1 MAAQQNKNALD
12 SDSMVAI
19 PITEFLS
26 AAKLPVDI
34 YIRLSQTKFVQLA
47 KAGDEVQIDRLSRYE
62 NKKIDF
68 LYITKS
74 DYGTY
79 VEQNL
84 TIAGILLN
92 KKELAHKQRTGIL
105 GQATRT
111 VFRELESI
119 GFTPVTLVHAKAI
132 VKSTVE
138 LVETKISLANL
149 IDSMQNSSEEMVSHS
164 AAVSVVSVMLGH
176 AMGWE
181 NKGTLEKLALG
192 GLLHDIGLKEL
203 PPDLLKKPRAEM
215 SFEEI
220 QQYETHS
227 FRGMQILQSLGIV
240 PDDVI
245 SMVYEHHEN
254 AAGQGFPRRL
264 KDVRIHPLARVVQLA
279 NAFCELTIRNVNN
292 PTPRTAEDAVEYL
305 ETTMGMP
312 FNKDVFRALKKM
324 VEPVP
329 AVAGN
334 AKIAA

>member
-1 MAAQQNKNALD
+1 MANSEKHEID
-12 SDSMVAI
+12 PGSMVAI
-19 PITEFLS
+19 PIAEFLS

-34 YIRLSQTKFVQLA
+34 FIKLSESKFVHLA
-47 KAGDEVQIDRLSRYE
+47 KAGEAVQIERLSRYE
-62 NKKIDF
+62 NKNIEF
-68 LYITKS
+68 LFIRKD

-92 KKELAHKQRTGIL
+92 KKELAQGQRTSVL
-105 GQATRT
+105 GQATRS
-111 VFRELESI
+111 VFRELEAV
-119 GFTPVTLVHAKAI
+119 GFTPVTLVHAKTI

-138 LVETKISLANL
+138 LVEAKMSLASL
-149 IDSMQNSSEEMVSHS
+149 IESMKNSSEELVAHS
-164 AAVSVVSVMLGH
+164 SAVSVVSVMIAH

-181 NKGTLEKLALG
+181 NKSTLEKLALG

-203 PPDLLKKPRAEM
+203 APELLKKPRAEM
-215 SFEEI
+215 TFEEI

-264 KDVRIHPLARVVQLA
+264 KDVRVHPLARVIQLA
-279 NAFCELTIRNVNN
+279 NAFVELTIKNVNN
-292 PTPRTAEDAVEYL
+292 PVPRSAEEALQYVEQ
-305 ETTMGMP
+305 TMGMP
-312 FNKDVFRALKKM
+312 FNREVFKALKKM
-324 VEPVP
+324 VEPP
-329 AVAGN
+329 GAQN
-334 AKIAA
+334 LKAAA